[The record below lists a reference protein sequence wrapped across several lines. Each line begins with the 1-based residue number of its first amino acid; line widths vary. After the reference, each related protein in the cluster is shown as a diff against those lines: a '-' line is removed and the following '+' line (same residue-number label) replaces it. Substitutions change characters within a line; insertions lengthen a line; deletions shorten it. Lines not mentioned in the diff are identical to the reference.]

1 MRTIALIVFT
11 FSMLFSL
18 SVMQG
23 EEGKLP
29 AKNREKVEAQVTRE
43 FQNSFWMAFVIQRG
57 EPGPVFR
64 RSMDKV
70 LAKKIRELTD
80 DELVI
85 LNKRMADLTEEETE
99 VVRAFTARTT
109 WNVLFTIVFMDANK

>member
-23 EEGKLP
+23 DEGKLP
-29 AKNREKVEAQVTRE
+29 AKKREQMEAQVTRE
-43 FQNSFWMAFVIQRG
+43 FQNSFWMGFVIQRG
-57 EPGPVFR
+57 ELGPIFR

-70 LAKKIRELTD
+70 LAKKIHELTD

-109 WNVLFTIVFMDANK
+109 WNVMFTIVFMDANR

>member
-29 AKNREKVEAQVTRE
+29 AKKREQVEVQVTRE

-64 RSMDKV
+64 RSMNKV

-109 WNVLFTIVFMDANK
+109 WNVMFTIVFMNANK